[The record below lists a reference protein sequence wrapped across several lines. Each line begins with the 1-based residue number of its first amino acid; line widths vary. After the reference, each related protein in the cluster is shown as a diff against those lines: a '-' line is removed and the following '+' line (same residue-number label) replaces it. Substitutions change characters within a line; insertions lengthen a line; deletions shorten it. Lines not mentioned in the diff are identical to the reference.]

1 MLQVFLTA
9 REVEES
15 LVREELDKVMA
26 WCHDNK
32 SRLRKLKSSLEF
44 QVRLQEYLELVKRGQ
59 KLEAVKHAKKFL
71 CTETELEHLSVVQ
84 QAMGL
89 LAFSSSTQIQPYKD
103 LLDKSR
109 WQSLIEQFRLENF
122 RLHQLSAQCTFTV
135 ALQSGLA
142 ALKTPQCYKH
152 NFVLSGRNLKVI
164 QFPRLASHILNS
176 GLPSLGSL
184 QDSRSLPLP
193 LPMSGVSEKNPECP
207 VSWH

>member
-1 MLQVFLTA
+1 MFLTA

-71 CTETELEHLSVVQ
+71 CTETELEHLAVVQ

-152 NFVLSGRNLKVI
+152 NFVLSGRNSNSRDINVACCMFRPA
-164 QFPRLASHILNS
+164 QPRLPAGLSFTPVASSHVWRLREE
-176 GLPSLGSL
+176 P
-184 QDSRSLPLP
+184 R
-193 LPMSGVSEKNPECP
+193 MSG
-207 VSWH
+207 